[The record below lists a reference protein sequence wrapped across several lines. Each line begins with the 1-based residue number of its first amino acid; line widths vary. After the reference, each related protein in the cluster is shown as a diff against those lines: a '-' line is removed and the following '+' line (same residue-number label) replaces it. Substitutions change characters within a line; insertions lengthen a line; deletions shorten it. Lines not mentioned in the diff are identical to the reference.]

1 MERTKA
7 LQVSRA
13 LESLDSFEAF
23 ADQVEQLVREWDDVF
38 VSTDFVNRL
47 LALMD
52 EEHERREKVLE
63 EL

>member
-13 LESLDSFEAF
+13 LESLDSFEVF
-23 ADQVEQLVREWDDVF
+23 ADQIEHLVREWDDVY

-52 EEHERREKVLE
+52 EEHERRKKVLE

>member
-13 LESLDSFEAF
+13 LESLDSFEVF
-23 ADQVEQLVREWDDVF
+23 ADQIEHLVCEWDDVY

-52 EEHERREKVLE
+52 EEHERRKKVLE

>member
-7 LQVSRA
+7 LQVSKA
-13 LESLDSFEAF
+13 LESLDNFEAF
-23 ADQVEQLVREWDDVF
+23 TDQVEQLVREWDDVF
-38 VSTDFVNRL
+38 VSTDFVSRL

>member
-13 LESLDSFEAF
+13 LESLDSFEVF
-23 ADQVEQLVREWDDVF
+23 ADQVEHLVREWDDVF

-52 EEHERREKVLE
+52 EEHERRKKVLE
-63 EL
+63 DL